1 MNYNKTQILRKKEEL
16 TSKRGKRKKRIR
28 VELLSLYIF
37 CVLAM
42 VAVAGFSVAGALR
55 GIFTS
60 APVVGEQEILSD
72 GEASVFYDMSGKEIQ
87 KANGRQAKKEYVT
100 GSQISDAVKKAFL
113 ASQDPRFYEHQGMD
127 IRNLVSDVYSTLR
140 QKENSKE
147 NSRTLSQKL
156 LKNQIYSNDNA
167 DSLLEQMSG
176 KIQEQ
181 YQAVKMEEKLGKEKI
196 LEYYLNTVCLGE
208 NIIGIQ
214 KASHYFFEKDASSLT
229 ISEAAVLAAAGI
241 NSIKYHPLKH
251 QADNASQRELVL
263 ESMLKYGFISED
275 EYEDALGDD
284 VYIRLQNTREREK
297 GFSEGE
303 SFYIDAVISSV
314 IEDLKT
320 ELGYTQTRAYNAVY
334 HGGLKIYTCQ
344 DQQIQ
349 KICDNTIR
357 KEMGDSKAEL
367 SFVVM
372 EQETGKVKALN
383 GDIRNDYVKLDEN
396 GATDFLGSPGNVFS
410 LLSTWLPGID
420 TMGMTLAQVFD
431 DSECL
436 LEQNGVYQVVSSAGE
451 YSGLVTLRKSILESL
466 QVPQVRAMDQIGVQ
480 TGYDYLK
487 NLRFT
492 TLVERRETLEGEV
505 ESDVSLE
512 MARGHLVDGVNNLE
526 LTSAYAAIA
535 NGGRY
540 LKPVFY
546 TKVVDKEGNVLLKN
560 AVHEKRILKSS
571 TTWLISD
578 VLEQYVQEKG
588 LSLDGMNMSVAGI
601 SGEAY
606 SEKEYWFEG
615 YSSYYTAGCRYVPE
629 SSAESEKHQI
639 IWKNIMQK
647 IHEKTG
653 VKPVKFKMPS
663 DIVEEDI
670 CTKCGNL
677 AVEGLCDEAQGGSC
691 IETEY
696 FVRGTQPKENC
707 NCHIKYT
714 LCKTS
719 GKLAKDNCPREDVQE
734 KVFLMKKETGDTKDT
749 PYVLP
754 EDLPGLI
761 CDKH

>member
-1 MNYNKTQILRKKEEL
+1 MNYSKSQILRKKEEL
-16 TSKRGKRKKRIR
+16 TSKRRKKKKRVQ
-28 VELLSLYIF
+28 VELLCLYIF
-37 CVLAM
+37 SVLAI
-42 VAVAGFSVAGALR
+42 VVIIGFCCAGALQ
-55 GIFTS
+55 GIFTG

-72 GEASVFYDMSGKEIQ
+72 GEASVFYDMSGEEIQ
-87 KANGRQAKKEYVT
+87 KANGKQAKKEYVT
-100 GSQISDAVKKAFL
+100 GNQISDAVKKAFL
-113 ASQDPRFYEHQGMD
+113 ASQDPRFYEHQGID
-127 IRNLVSDVYSTLR
+127 IRNMLSDVYTTLR
-140 QKENSKE
+140 QKDSAKE

-156 LKNQIYSNDNA
+156 LKNQIYSNDIA
-167 DSLLEQMSG
+167 DSLLEEISE

-181 YQAVKMEEKLGKEKI
+181 YQAVKMEEELGKEKI
-196 LEYYLNTVCLGE
+196 LEYYLNTICLGE

-214 KASHYFFEKDASSLT
+214 KASQYFFEKDASALT
-229 ISEAAVLAAAGI
+229 ISEAAVLAAAGM

-251 QADNASQRELVL
+251 QADNVAQREVVL
-263 ESMLKYGFISED
+263 EAMLKYGFISED

-284 VYIRLQNTREREK
+284 VYIRLQNTRDREK

-303 SFYIDAVISSV
+303 SYYIDAVISNV
-314 IEDLKT
+314 IEDLKS

-344 DQQIQ
+344 DKKIQ
-349 KICDNTIR
+349 KICDNTI
-357 KEMGDSKAEL
+357 KEQLGDSKAEI

-372 EQETGKVKALN
+372 EQATGKVKALN

-410 LLSTWLPGID
+410 VLSTWLPGID
-420 TMGMTLAQVFD
+420 TMGMTLAEVMD
-431 DSECL
+431 DSEYL
-436 LEQNGVYQVVSSAGE
+436 VEQNGVNQVVSSAGE
-451 YSGLVTLRKSILESL
+451 YSGLVTLRKSILQSL
-466 QVPQVRAMDQIGVQ
+466 EVPQVRAMDQIGVQ

-487 NLRFT
+487 NLGFT
-492 TLVERRETLEGEV
+492 TLVERRETLKGKV
-505 ESDVSLE
+505 ETDVSLE
-512 MARGHLVDGVNNLE
+512 MAKGQLVDGVSNLE
-526 LTSAYAAIA
+526 LTSAYATIA

-560 AVHEKRILKSS
+560 EVKEKRLLKSS
-571 TTWLISD
+571 TTWLLSD
-578 VLEQYVQEKG
+578 VLEEYIQDKG

-601 SGEAY
+601 AGKSSFAE
-606 SEKEYWFEG
+606 EYWFEG

-629 SSAESEKHQI
+629 VSEETEKYQM
-639 IWKNIMQK
+639 IWKAIMQK

-653 VKPVKFKMPS
+653 VKPVEFKMPS
-663 DIVEEDI
+663 DIVEADI

-719 GKLAKDNCPREDVQE
+719 GKLATDNCPMEDVQE